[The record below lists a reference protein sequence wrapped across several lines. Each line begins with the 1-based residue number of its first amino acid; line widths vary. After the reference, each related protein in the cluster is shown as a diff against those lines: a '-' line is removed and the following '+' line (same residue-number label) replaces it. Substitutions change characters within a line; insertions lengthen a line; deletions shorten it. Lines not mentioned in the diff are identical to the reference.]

1 MDWAKENM
9 QNAFNGVYRINYQ
22 FSLNFGSLCLT
33 SNIISSLYM
42 PLQDIINERQD
53 KQFHRPLH
61 LVTYYLNPQLLSSPR
76 FKLILKLKVD
86 YMTIQKGW
94 W

>member
-1 MDWAKENM
+1 
-9 QNAFNGVYRINYQ
+9 
-22 FSLNFGSLCLT
+22 
-33 SNIISSLYM
+33 M
-42 PLQDIINERQD
+42 PLQDIINERRD

-61 LVTYYLNPQLLSSPR
+61 LVNYYLNPQLLSSPR